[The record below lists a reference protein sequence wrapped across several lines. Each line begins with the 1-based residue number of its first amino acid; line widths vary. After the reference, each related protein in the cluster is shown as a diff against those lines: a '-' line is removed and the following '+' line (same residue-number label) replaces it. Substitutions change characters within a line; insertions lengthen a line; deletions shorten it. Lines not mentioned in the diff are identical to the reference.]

1 MANYIAGKTGGDVVE
16 ILPLEPYTGS
26 YNDVAYGRAKDE
38 ADANARPAVSNET
51 YDKINMSEYDK
62 VFVGFPIWWHT
73 APMVIGTFLEHYTW
87 SVDVEIY
94 PFFQGASNSNDEYYT
109 NSMAF
114 IRGSASGATVKEGL
128 YAAAT
133 NTNAIDTYLAENGF
147 TE

>member
-1 MANYIAGKTGGDVVE
+1 MIKF
-16 ILPLEPYTGS
+16 LS
-26 YNDVAYGRAKDE
+26 
-38 ADANARPAVSNET
+38 VSQ
-51 YDKINMSEYDK
+51 
-62 VFVGFPIWWHT
+62 FG
-73 APMVIGTFLEHYTW
+73 
-87 SVDVEIY
+87 
-94 PFFQGASNSNDEYYT
+94 DEYYT